1 MQVGGGAH
9 MERLEE
15 ACVIV
20 GRIAGRA
27 DHIQIFQSTVLPI
40 AGDHERYI
48 VRNVGADYR
57 NIVTQIAPIL
67 WKSDQRNMR
76 RRIVAAMTNAT
87 IKATDRW

>member
-1 MQVGGGAH
+1 MQVDGGAH

-40 AGDHERYI
+40 AGDHERHI
-48 VRNVGADYR
+48 VRNVGTDYR

-67 WKSDQRNMR
+67 SKSAQQNMMK
-76 RRIVAAMTNAT
+76 RIVAMMMNAT
-87 IKATDRW
+87 IRATAK